1 MRYQAR
7 LVTALLIFISTSANG
22 EGATH
27 RPTLLIVG
35 VPHFANPGR
44 DVVNMRIADVKTE
57 QRQHE
62 IEAVVERLAAFKP
75 TRIAIEWSAARQHE
89 LDQRFDNFVT
99 ANLRSAQTKSTR
111 SG

>member
-44 DVVNMRIADVKTE
+44 DVVNMGIADVKTE

-62 IEAVVERLAAFKP
+62 IEAVVERLAAFQANP
-75 TRIAIEWSAARQHE
+75 NCHRMVRRTAA
-89 LDQRFDNFVT
+89 
-99 ANLRSAQTKSTR
+99 
-111 SG
+111 